1 MKLAEALSPIVDFVY
16 PPRCQL
22 CGGSVAAQSGLCAE
36 CWAELSIPGTPACA
50 SCQRPFSSSTAVED
64 GAICAACLAAPPR
77 HDGIAAATLYNDASR
92 QLVLALKHGKRIG
105 LAGTMA
111 RLIALRL
118 PEPEHQWLIVPVPLH
133 RWRIWG
139 RGFNQAALLAR
150 EAASIRR
157 HELAVDVLLR
167 TKATPS
173 LGGLGR
179 KARARAL
186 GGAITVNPA
195 RVAMIRDR
203 DIILIDDVL
212 TTGSTSKACVSALK
226 KAGAGRVVIGCFAR
240 VLSELE
246 PGSIPRTLP
255 QKTLVPGD
263 EPGH

>member
-1 MKLAEALSPIVDFVY
+1 
-16 PPRCQL
+16 
-22 CGGSVAAQSGLCAE
+22 
-36 CWAELSIPGTPACA
+36 
-50 SCQRPFSSSTAVED
+50 VED

-150 EAASIRR
+150 EAASIRG
-157 HELAVDVLLR
+157 HELAVDALLR

-186 GGAITVNPA
+186 GGAIAVNPA